1 MPDSSARTTAALA
14 HGGDAAGAE
23 PAGEPVLAARH
34 EERRHG
40 ERRRLERAVRQAAL
54 ALLLALAAMALGAVI
69 AWRLLGVEH
78 ALEREH
84 SAQQGLAALQA
95 RLAGLEEAA
104 RRDAAQLDRL
114 AGLPAELERTGTRLA
129 GVEARIDA
137 PQRAVARVEA
147 AHLVELANHRL
158 ALERDVRGAVTLYEA
173 ADARLATVSDPA
185 LLRIRAQLGRDLAAL
200 RALAEP
206 DLPTIGARLAAAGE
220 SARHLPMLGAIR
232 SQYLPPGR
240 QATPEPGLAR
250 AWQQFTTALRDL
262 VTVRRVSEA
271 AVGLVSMEEIGV
283 RRLHLETLLIAARF
297 AALRG
302 EQREYEASLGNARD
316 WLASFFDGQDAGV
329 KALAAEL
336 AALEG
341 VAVSP
346 PLPDV
351 SGSLKLLRERAR

>member
-1 MPDSSARTTAALA
+1 MPDPSARDTA
-14 HGGDAAGAE
+14 GETRAGAVAGNE
-23 PAGEPVLAARH
+23 PAGDPAPAARH

-40 ERRRLERAVRQAAL
+40 ERRRLERATRHAAL
-54 ALLLALAAMALGAVI
+54 ALLLALAAIALGA
-69 AWRLLGVEH
+69 AAGWRLLGVERVLEH
-78 ALEREH
+78 DRAAQQSLATLEARVAQLEAAAQADAARLER
-84 SAQQGLAALQA
+84 L
-95 RLAGLEEAA
+95 
-104 RRDAAQLDRL
+104 AQLPGEL
-114 AGLPAELERTGTRLA
+114 ARADSRIA
-129 GVEARIDA
+129 GIEARIEA

-147 AHLVELANHRL
+147 AHLVELADHRL
-158 ALERDVRGAVTLYEA
+158 ALERDVRGAITLYEA
-173 ADARLATVSDPA
+173 ADARLALAPDPG
-185 LLRIRAQLGRDLAAL
+185 LPRMRAQLARDVAAL
-200 RALAEP
+200 RAVTEP

-220 SARHLPMLGAIR
+220 RARRLPMLGAIKG
-232 SQYLPPGR
+232 QYLPPGR

-302 EQREYEASLGNARD
+302 EQREYTASLSNARD
-316 WLASFFDGQDAGV
+316 WLASFFDGQDPGV
-329 KALAAEL
+329 QALAAEL

-351 SGSLKLLRERAR
+351 SGSLRLLRERAR

>member
-1 MPDSSARTTAALA
+1 MPDPSARATAGPAP
-14 HGGDAAGAE
+14 GGDAAGAD
-23 PAGEPVLAARH
+23 PAGEPALAARH
-34 EERRHG
+34 DERRHG

-54 ALLLALAAMALGAVI
+54 ALLFALAAVVLAAAVG
-69 AWRLLGVEH
+69 WRLLGAER

-84 SAQQGLAALQA
+84 AAQQGLATLQA
-95 RLAGLEEAA
+95 RVSALEAA
-104 RRDAAQLDRL
+104 ARSDAAQLDRL
-114 AGLPAELERTGTRLA
+114 AGLPAELERAGSRIGT
-129 GVEARIDA
+129 VEARIEA

-158 ALERDVRGAVTLYEA
+158 ALERDVRGAITLYAA
-173 ADARLATVSDPA
+173 ADARLSTVSDPG
-185 LLRIRAQLGRDLAAL
+185 LLRIRAQLGRDLVAL
-200 RALAEP
+200 RAVAEP
-206 DLPTIGARLAAAGE
+206 DLPAIGARLAAAGE
-220 SARHLPMLGAIR
+220 SARRLPMLGAIK

-240 QATPEPGLAR
+240 QPTPEPGLKR

-302 EQREYEASLGNARD
+302 EQREYTASLRNAHE

-329 KALAAEL
+329 QALIAEL

-351 SGSLKLLRERAR
+351 SGSLKLLRERGR